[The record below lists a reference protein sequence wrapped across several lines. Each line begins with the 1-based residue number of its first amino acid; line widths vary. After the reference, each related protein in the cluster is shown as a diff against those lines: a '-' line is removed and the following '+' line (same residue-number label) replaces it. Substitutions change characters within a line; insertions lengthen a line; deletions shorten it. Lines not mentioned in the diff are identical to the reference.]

1 MGIRFDQKLNQF
13 EKKIQKLPAEN
24 ADKLEYIELQLEKQF
39 QKMDIIKQ
47 NKMTIFGQK
56 YEKTARNREEAR
68 NEQRIEQKIDQLLK

>member
-1 MGIRFDQKLNQF
+1 
-13 EKKIQKLPAEN
+13 
-24 ADKLEYIELQLEKQF
+24 
-39 QKMDIIKQ
+39 MDIIKQ